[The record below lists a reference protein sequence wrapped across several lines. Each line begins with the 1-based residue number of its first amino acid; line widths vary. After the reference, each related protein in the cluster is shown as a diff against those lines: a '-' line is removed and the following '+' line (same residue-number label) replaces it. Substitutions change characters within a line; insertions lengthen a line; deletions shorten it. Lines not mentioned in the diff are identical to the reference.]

1 MKLSSKMHAYFM
13 IVAIF
18 PILVNLAN
26 FFNMSQVG
34 EKNKQIRELISSP
47 IPQSEMVEKIKAE
60 VEAIKSVSILASIIT
75 WSGILVGLLL
85 AFIAALI
92 LSRIISNPIVKVI
105 SGMTMAT
112 TQVATSSSQ
121 LVAGSHSLAKGAS
134 NQAASLQEI
143 SSSMEQMAS
152 MTKRNAENA
161 ENANELSEEVSKLID
176 AGMSDMDR
184 MSQAI
189 NKIKESANETVNIIK
204 TIDEIAFQTNL
215 LALNAAVEA
224 ARAGDAGKGFAVVA
238 EEVRNLAQRSAE
250 AAKNTAVL
258 IEQAQASATSGVNV
272 VEDMAKNLKV
282 IQETES
288 NASVLIAGITTA
300 SREQAHG
307 IEQVNRGVGLLD
319 KVTQANAGNAQESA
333 SACEELSSQSRRLGM
348 LVGSLKAIIGDRGDN
363 SLINLREDNSQ
374 DNWPA
379 QSRNMDIA
387 TTDSLSDKQ
396 PKKPHKEIPLNPS
409 QVIPLDDSDFEDF

>member
-18 PILVNLAN
+18 PIMVNLAN
-26 FFNMSQVG
+26 FYNMWQVG
-34 EKNKQIRELISSP
+34 EKNAVIEQLISSS
-47 IPQSEMVEKIKAE
+47 ITQDEMIKDIDAE
-60 VEAIKSVSILASIIT
+60 VEGIKKVRSFASIIT
-75 WSGILVGLLL
+75 WGGILIGLLL
-85 AFIAALI
+85 AFTAAFI

-121 LVAGSHSLAKGAS
+121 LVAGSQSLAKGAS

-152 MTKRNAENA
+152 MTKRNADNA
-161 ENANELSEEVSKLID
+161 ENANELSEEVSKLICE
-176 AGMSDMDR
+176 GMRDMER
-184 MSQAI
+184 MSLAI
-189 NKIKESANETVNIIK
+189 NKIKVSANETVNIIK

-250 AAKNTAVL
+250 AAKNTAML
-258 IEQAQASATSGVNV
+258 IEQAQSSATSGVNV
-272 VEDMAKNLKV
+272 VEEMAKNLKV

-288 NASVLIAGITTA
+288 NASVLIAGITSA
-300 SREQAHG
+300 SKEQAHG

-319 KVTQANAGNAQESA
+319 KLTQSNAGNAQESA
-333 SACEELSSQSRRLGM
+333 SACEELSSQARRLGM
-348 LVGSLKAIIGDRGDN
+348 LVGSLKGIIGDSSGN
-363 SLINLREDNSQ
+363 SLLALNNEDNITFS
-374 DNWPA
+374 
-379 QSRNMDIA
+379 
-387 TTDSLSDKQ
+387 DSHREPS
-396 PKKPHKEIPLNPS
+396 KKAYKEIPLNPS